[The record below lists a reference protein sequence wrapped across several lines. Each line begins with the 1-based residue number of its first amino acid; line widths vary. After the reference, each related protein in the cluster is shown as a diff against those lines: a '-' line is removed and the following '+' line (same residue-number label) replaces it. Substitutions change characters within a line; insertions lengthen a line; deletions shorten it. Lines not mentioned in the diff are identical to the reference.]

1 MSFPL
6 NLAMFSL
13 LLFRVPTNY
22 DFDIVL
28 TTGVPNFSSN
38 EYINESLLF
47 QSFDTIE
54 NRINGNVIE
63 TQLGQSALTNNL
75 NDSKTLYFYRL
86 MTGISD
92 KSGYI
97 VESYCPVYVSKTII
111 DDSQWRY
118 AKYDENGYNVE
129 SYCPV
134 YVSKTIIDDSQW
146 RYAKY
151 DELFKLVFDYHAPEE
166 LYIDF
171 VVDETFGNAT
181 QTRWLLNNYYSD
193 RFEDQLKSYYHDY
206 YYVINVDYGYYEPAE
221 SISSINNDEWYTFN
235 LKEIINS
242 NAGGTEKYFNINL
255 ITLPTHKQEN
265 NIIQINNYICFK
277 NDNNFSQVSYDTGFT
292 DGYEQGKNVAVDESL
307 WIYSFIRSVF
317 NGFAQLLNVEI
328 LPNIKLG
335 YLIAI
340 PLVLS
345 VLRFILGFFKGD

>member
-22 DFDIVL
+22 DFDIGL

-47 QSFDTIE
+47 ESYDTIE
-54 NRINGNVIE
+54 NNINGNVIE
-63 TQLGQSALTNNL
+63 TQLGIASLENNV
-75 NDSKTLYFYRL
+75 DSSTTLYFYRL
-86 MTGISD
+86 STL
-92 KSGYI
+92 
-97 VESYCPVYVSKTII
+97 
-111 DDSQWRY
+111 
-118 AKYDENGYNVE
+118 KYDENGYNVE

-151 DELFKLVFDYHAPEE
+151 DELFKIEFNLHAPQE
-166 LYIDF
+166 LYINI

-193 RFEDQLKSYYHDY
+193 RFEDTRHSYYHDY
-206 YYVINVDYGYYEPAE
+206 YYVFNVDYAYYEGSE
-221 SISSINNDEWYTFN
+221 SISSLDNNNWYTFN

-255 ITLPTHKQEN
+255 ITLQTHNNNGN
-265 NIIQINNYICFK
+265 NIMQLNNYICFK
-277 NDNNFSQVSYDTGFT
+277 NDNNFSQVSYDTGFQEGF
-292 DGYEQGKNVAVDESL
+292 DKGKDQAVDESL
-307 WIYSFIRSVF
+307 WIYSFTRSVF
-317 NGFAQLLNVEI
+317 NGFAQVLNVEI

>member
-13 LLFRVPTNY
+13 LLFRVPANY
-22 DFDIVL
+22 DFDIGL

-47 QSFDTIE
+47 ESYDTIQ
-54 NRINGNVIE
+54 NNINGNVIE
-63 TQLGQSALTNNL
+63 TQLGMASLENQL
-75 NDSKTLYFYRL
+75 DSSTTLYFYRL
-86 MTGISD
+86 STL
-92 KSGYI
+92 
-97 VESYCPVYVSKTII
+97 
-111 DDSQWRY
+111 
-118 AKYDENGYNVE
+118 KYDDNGYNVE

-151 DELFKLVFDYHAPEE
+151 RQLFKIEFNLHAPQE
-166 LYIDF
+166 LYINL

-181 QTRWLLNNYYSD
+181 QTRWLVNNYYSD
-193 RFEDQLKSYYHDY
+193 RFEDTRKSYYHDY
-206 YYVINVDYGYYEPAE
+206 YYVFNVDYAYYEGAE
-221 SISSINNDEWYTFN
+221 SITSINNDSWYTFN
-235 LKEIINS
+235 LKEIINE

-255 ITLPTHKQEN
+255 ITLQTR
-265 NIIQINNYICFK
+265 NIESNILQLNNYICFK

-307 WIYSFIRSVF
+307 WIYSFTRSVF
-317 NGFAQLLNVEI
+317 NGFAQVLNVEI

>member
-13 LLFRVPTNY
+13 LMFRVPANY
-22 DFDIVL
+22 DFDIGL

-38 EYINESLLF
+38 EYINETLLF
-47 QSFDTIE
+47 DSFDTIG
-54 NRINGNVIE
+54 NNINGNVIE
-63 TQLGQSALTNNL
+63 TQLGTASIANNM
-75 NDSKTLYFYRL
+75 NSKTTLYFYRL
-86 MTGISD
+86 STSL
-92 KSGYI
+92 
-97 VESYCPVYVSKTII
+97 
-111 DDSQWRY
+111 
-118 AKYDENGYNVE
+118 YDENGYNVE

-151 DELFKLVFDYHAPEE
+151 EELFKIEFDLHAPYE

-193 RFEDQLKSYYHDY
+193 QFPNQRKSYYHDY
-206 YYVINVDYGYYEPAE
+206 YYVFNVDYAYYEPAE
-221 SISSINNDEWYTFN
+221 SITSYNNDNWYTFN

-255 ITLPTHKQEN
+255 ITLKTHNQEN
-265 NIIQINNYICFK
+265 NIMQLNNYICFK

-292 DGYEQGKNVAVDESL
+292 DGYEQGKNAAVDESL
-307 WIYSFIRSVF
+307 WIYSFTRSVF
-317 NGFAQLLNVEI
+317 NGFAQVLNVEI

>member
-22 DFDIVL
+22 DFDIGT

-47 QSFDTIE
+47 QSYDTIR
-54 NRINGNVIE
+54 NNINGNVIE
-63 TQLGQSALTNNL
+63 TQLGMASLQ
-75 NDSKTLYFYRL
+75 NDINSSTTLYFYRL
-86 MTGISD
+86 GTILYD
-92 KSGYI
+92 ENEYL
-97 VESYCPVYVSKTII
+97 VESYCPVYVSKTKI
-111 DDSQWRY
+111 DDSNWRY
-118 AKYDENGYNVE
+118 AKYN
-129 SYCPV
+129 
-134 YVSKTIIDDSQW
+134 
-146 RYAKY
+146 
-151 DELFKLVFDYHAPEE
+151 ELFKLEFELHAPAE

-181 QTRWLLNNYYSD
+181 QTRWLLNNYY
-193 RFEDQLKSYYHDY
+193 DQKPKSHYYDY
-206 YYVINVDYGYYEPAE
+206 YYVFNVEYAYYEGAE
-221 SISSINNDEWYTFN
+221 SIQGINNDNWYTFN

-242 NAGGTEKYFNINL
+242 NAGGTDKYFNINL
-255 ITLPTHKQEN
+255 ITLPTHNVDNN
-265 NIIQINNYICFK
+265 NILQLNNYICFK

-292 DGYEQGKNVAVDESL
+292 DGYGQGKDAAVDESL
-307 WIYSFIRSVF
+307 WIYSFTRSVF
-317 NGFAQLLNVEI
+317 NGFAQVLNVEI

-345 VLRFILGFFKGD
+345 ILRFILGFFKGD

>member
-6 NLAMFSL
+6 DLAMFSL

-22 DFDIVL
+22 DFDIGL

-47 QSFDTIE
+47 ESFDSIE
-54 NRINGNVIE
+54 NGINGNVIE
-63 TQLGQSALTNNL
+63 TQLGTAALRYNV
-75 NDSKTLYFYRL
+75 DSSTTLYFYRL
-86 MTGISD
+86 T
-92 KSGYI
+92 
-97 VESYCPVYVSKTII
+97 TL
-111 DDSQWRY
+111 
-118 AKYDENGYNVE
+118 KYDENGYNVE

-151 DELFKLVFDYHAPEE
+151 TELFKIEFNLHAPQE

-193 RFEDQLKSYYHDY
+193 RFPDQPKSYYHDY
-206 YYVINVDYGYYEPAE
+206 YYVFNVDYAYYEASE
-221 SISSINNDEWYTFN
+221 SISSYNNNDWYTFN

-255 ITLPTHKQEN
+255 ITLQTHKDGN
-265 NIIQINNYICFK
+265 NIMQLNNYICFK

-292 DGYEQGKNVAVDESL
+292 DGYEQGKNTAVDESL
-307 WIYSFIRSVF
+307 WIYSFTRSVF
-317 NGFAQLLNVEI
+317 NGFAQVLNVEI

-345 VLRFILGFFKGD
+345 ILRFILGFFKGD

>member
-22 DFDIVL
+22 DFDISL

-47 QSFDTIE
+47 ESYERIQ
-54 NRINGNVIE
+54 NNINGNVIE
-63 TQLGQSALTNNL
+63 TQLGTASLQFNL
-75 NDSKTLYFYRL
+75 DSSTTLYFYRL
-86 MTGISD
+86 TTSVTD
-92 KSGYI
+92 K
-97 VESYCPVYVSKTII
+97 
-111 DDSQWRY
+111 
-118 AKYDENGYNVE
+118 NGYNVE

-134 YVSKTIIDDSQW
+134 YVSKTIIDDSGW
-146 RYAKY
+146 RYPLY
-151 DELFKLVFDYHAPEE
+151 VELFKIEFNLHAPQE
-166 LYIDF
+166 LYINF

-193 RFEDQLKSYYHDY
+193 RFDDQPKSYYHDY
-206 YYVINVDYGYYEPAE
+206 YYVFNVDYAYYDGNE
-221 SISSINNDEWYTFN
+221 SIISTNNDNWYTFN

-255 ITLPTHKQEN
+255 ITLQTHSADN
-265 NIIQINNYICFK
+265 NILQLNNYICFK
-277 NDNNFSQVSYDTGFT
+277 NDNNFSQVSYDTGFQE
-292 DGYEQGKNVAVDESL
+292 GYDKGKDQAVDESL
-307 WIYSFIRSVF
+307 WIYSFTRSVF
-317 NGFAQLLNVEI
+317 NGFAQVLNVEI

>member
-118 AKYDENGYNVE
+118 AKYDE
-129 SYCPV
+129 
-134 YVSKTIIDDSQW
+134 
-146 RYAKY
+146 
-151 DELFKLVFDYHAPEE
+151 LFKIVFDFHAPEE
-166 LYIDF
+166 LYIDI

-181 QTRWLLNNYYSD
+181 QTRWLVNNYYSD
-193 RFEDQLKSYYHDY
+193 RFEDQPKSYYHDY

-221 SISSINNDEWYTFN
+221 SITSINNDEWYTFN

>member
-22 DFDIVL
+22 DFDISL

-47 QSFDTIE
+47 ESYDVIE
-54 NRINGNVIE
+54 NHINGNVIE
-63 TQLGQSALTNNL
+63 TQLGTASLQYNV
-75 NDSKTLYFYRL
+75 DSSTTLYFYRL
-86 MTGISD
+86 TTSVND
-92 KSGYI
+92 KNGYI

-118 AKYDENGYNVE
+118 AKYM
-129 SYCPV
+129 
-134 YVSKTIIDDSQW
+134 
-146 RYAKY
+146 
-151 DELFKLVFDYHAPEE
+151 ELFKIEFNLHAPQE
-166 LYIDF
+166 LYINL

-193 RFEDQLKSYYHDY
+193 RFEDQPKSYYHDY
-206 YYVINVDYGYYEPAE
+206 YYVFNIDYAYDEASE
-221 SISSINNDEWYTFN
+221 SIISINRDNWYTFN

-255 ITLPTHKQEN
+255 ITLNTHNQEN
-265 NIIQINNYICFK
+265 NIMQLNNYICFK
-277 NDNNFSQVSYDTGFT
+277 NDNNFSQVSYDTGFQEGF
-292 DGYEQGKNVAVDESL
+292 DKGQEQAVDESL
-307 WIYSFIRSVF
+307 WIYSFTRSVF
-317 NGFAQLLNVEI
+317 NGFAQVLNVEI

-345 VLRFILGFFKGD
+345 ILRFILGFFKGD

>member
-13 LLFRVPTNY
+13 LLFRAPANY
-22 DFDIVL
+22 DFDIGL

-38 EYINESLLF
+38 EYINETLLF
-47 QSFDTIE
+47 DSFDTIG
-54 NRINGNVIE
+54 NNINGNVIE
-63 TQLGQSALTNNL
+63 TQLGMAALSNNI
-75 NDSKTLYFYRL
+75 DSSTTLYFYRL
-86 MTGISD
+86 STLL
-92 KSGYI
+92 
-97 VESYCPVYVSKTII
+97 
-111 DDSQWRY
+111 
-118 AKYDENGYNVE
+118 YDENGYNVE

-151 DELFKLVFDYHAPEE
+151 EELFKIEFNLHAPQE
-166 LYIDF
+166 LYINF

-193 RFEDQLKSYYHDY
+193 KFNDTRKSYYHDY
-206 YYVINVDYGYYEPAE
+206 YYVFNVDYAYYEGSE
-221 SISSINNDEWYTFN
+221 SISSLDNNNWYTFN

-255 ITLPTHKQEN
+255 ITLETHNQDGN
-265 NIIQINNYICFK
+265 NIMQLNNYICFK
-277 NDNNFSQVSYDTGFT
+277 NDNNFSQVSYDTGFQE
-292 DGYEQGKNVAVDESL
+292 GYDKGRDATVDESL
-307 WIYSFIRSVF
+307 WIYSFTRSVF
-317 NGFAQLLNVEI
+317 NGFAQVLNVEI

-345 VLRFILGFFKGD
+345 ILRFVLGFFKGD

>member
-6 NLAMFSL
+6 DLAMFSL

-22 DFDIVL
+22 DFDIGL

-47 QSFDTIE
+47 ESYDIIE
-54 NRINGNVIE
+54 NHINGNVIE
-63 TQLGQSALTNNL
+63 TQLGTAALNFNKNSST
-75 NDSKTLYFYRL
+75 TLYFYRL
-86 MTGISD
+86 STL
-92 KSGYI
+92 
-97 VESYCPVYVSKTII
+97 
-111 DDSQWRY
+111 
-118 AKYDENGYNVE
+118 KYDENGYNVE

-151 DELFKLVFDYHAPEE
+151 DELFKIEFNLHAPQE
-166 LYIDF
+166 LFIDF

-181 QTRWLLNNYYSD
+181 QARWLLNNYYSD
-193 RFEDQLKSYYHDY
+193 RFSDTRKSYYHDY
-206 YYVINVDYGYYEPAE
+206 YYVFNIDYGFFEEAGI
-221 SISSINNDEWYTFN
+221 ISEDNNNWYTFN
-235 LKEIINS
+235 LKEIINK

-255 ITLPTHKQEN
+255 IKLETRTLN
-265 NIIQINNYICFK
+265 SNILQLNNYICFK
-277 NDNNFSQVSYDTGFT
+277 NDNNFSQVSYDTGFQE
-292 DGYEQGKNVAVDESL
+292 GYEQGKNVAVDESL
-307 WIYSFIRSVF
+307 WIYSFTRSVF
-317 NGFAQLLNVEI
+317 NGFAQVLNVEI

>member
-6 NLAMFSL
+6 DLAMFSL

-22 DFDIVL
+22 DFDIGL

-54 NRINGNVIE
+54 NSINGNVIE
-63 TQLGQSALTNNL
+63 TQLGMSSLQYDKNSST
-75 NDSKTLYFYRL
+75 TLYFYRL
-86 MTGISD
+86 STL
-92 KSGYI
+92 
-97 VESYCPVYVSKTII
+97 
-111 DDSQWRY
+111 
-118 AKYDENGYNVE
+118 AYDENGYNKE

-151 DELFKLVFDYHAPEE
+151 DELFKIEFSLHAPYE

-193 RFEDQLKSYYHDY
+193 RFSDTRKSYYHDY
-206 YYVINVDYGYYEPAE
+206 YYVFNVDYAYYEGAE
-221 SISSINNDEWYTFN
+221 CISSIDNNEWYTFN
-235 LKEIINS
+235 LKEIINI

-255 ITLPTHKQEN
+255 ITLETHKGNN
-265 NIIQINNYICFK
+265 NILQLNNYICFK
-277 NDNNFSQVSYDTGFT
+277 NDNNFSQVSYDTGFA
-292 DGYEQGKNVAVDESL
+292 DGYDQGKDVAVDESL
-307 WIYSFIRSVF
+307 WIYSFTRSVF
-317 NGFAQLLNVEI
+317 NGFAQVLNVEI

-345 VLRFILGFFKGD
+345 ILRFVLGFFKGD

>member
-13 LLFRVPTNY
+13 LMFRVPANY
-22 DFDIVL
+22 DFDVVL

-38 EYINESLLF
+38 EYINETLLF
-47 QSFDTIE
+47 DSYDTIG
-54 NRINGNVIE
+54 NNINGNVIE
-63 TQLGQSALTNNL
+63 TQLGTASLASNTN
-75 NDSKTLYFYRL
+75 SSTTLYFYRL
-86 MTGISD
+86 STLVTD
-92 KSGYI
+92 K
-97 VESYCPVYVSKTII
+97 
-111 DDSQWRY
+111 
-118 AKYDENGYNVE
+118 NGYNVE

-151 DELFKLVFDYHAPEE
+151 EELFKIEFKLHAPQE

-193 RFEDQLKSYYHDY
+193 RFDDTPKSYYHDY
-206 YYVINVDYGYYEPAE
+206 YYVFNVDYAYYEPAE
-221 SISSINNDEWYTFN
+221 TIASINNDEWYTFN

-255 ITLPTHKQEN
+255 ITLTTRKQDN
-265 NIIQINNYICFK
+265 NILQLNNYICFK
-277 NDNNFSQVSYDTGFT
+277 NDNNFSQVSYDTGFQE
-292 DGYEQGKNVAVDESL
+292 GYQVGKDEAVDESL
-307 WIYSFIRSVF
+307 WIYSFTRSVF
-317 NGFAQLLNVEI
+317 NGFAQVLNVEI

-345 VLRFILGFFKGD
+345 ILRFILGFFKGD